1 MMRDFFQCF
10 YRRTFWKVEFTTPT
24 AFFSPQRISQDQKGK
39 ERREGGRKRGERIES
54 RKTGQRRGRPAGRL
68 VAPTRGEKGER
79 GERRKEKG
87 MRSGGG

>member
-1 MMRDFFQCF
+1 VFLSSNLLEGRVYYTNGFF
-10 YRRTFWKVEFTTPT
+10 FTTKKV
-24 AFFSPQRISQDQKGK
+24 SQRK
-39 ERREGGRKRGERIES
+39 EGGRKRGERIE
-54 RKTGQRRGRPAGRL
+54 RRETGQRRGRPAGRL